1 VTTKTSSATNGVA
14 PLLLLVKVNIL
25 QAWRRLKAV
34 RHQSRLL
41 VSLIFGFIVG
51 YAVLTYLLFQ
61 KAFRFLNAFPG
72 LGGALIER
80 LLYLLFALL
89 FVLLLLSNLVVSYTN
104 LFRNREAH
112 FLLTAPVPV
121 ETVFRWK
128 FIESTLLASW
138 AFLFLVSPLLVAYGV
153 TNKVPWHFYPFV
165 ILLLALFI
173 VLPGAAGAWLAI
185 QVARYFD
192 RRTLQVAGA
201 LCLLAL
207 TAYAVVWWKAVP
219 VTEENLET
227 RVIPVLDQLL
237 VKTRCAQ
244 FAFLPSYWLANGIL
258 FWAEDA
264 LKPAGFFM
272 LVLLSYSAFFGLLVC
287 TRLGRPFYEAAA
299 IVQSR
304 PAPQR
309 FWQWLLGMIL
319 TRRASPSVG
328 PSGLEKIVAL
338 LWWLP
343 ADTRAVVVK
352 DMRTF
357 WRDTTQWGQTVLL
370 FGLIGVYALNLRHFT
385 HQLENPFWVGLVS
398 HLNLAACAL
407 SLATVTT
414 RFVYPQFSL
423 EGRSLWIIGLAP
435 VGLDRVVKIKFW
447 LAGSASL
454 VLTLG
459 LTVLSC
465 YMLKLPVA
473 RIVFFGAV
481 ITVMTF
487 TLTGLA
493 VGTGVLYPNFKENNP
508 SKIVSGFGGTFCLVL
523 SFLYI
528 FGAILLMAF
537 SSPELL
543 PRLAST
549 RTILLNMT
557 GFVLLS
563 VALGWLPFKLGLH
576 ALRKFEL

>member
-1 VTTKTSSATNGVA
+1 MTTRTSNAVGNVA
-14 PLLLLVKVNIL
+14 PFLLLVKVNTL

-41 VSLIFGFIVG
+41 VSLIFGFIAG
-51 YAVLTYLLFQ
+51 YALLTYLLFQ

-89 FVLLLLSNLVVSYTN
+89 FVLLLVSNVVVSYTN
-104 LFRNREAH
+104 LFRNREAAY
-112 FLLTAPVPV
+112 LLTMPVPTQ
-121 ETVFRWK
+121 TVFRWK

-153 TNKVPWHFYPFV
+153 TNDVPWHFYPFV
-165 ILLLALFI
+165 ILLLMLFI

-185 QVARYFD
+185 QIARYFD
-192 RRTLQVAGA
+192 RKTLQVAAA
-201 LCLLAL
+201 LCVLAL
-207 TAYAVVWWKAVP
+207 VTYAVVWWKTVP
-219 VTEENLET
+219 VTEESLET

-237 VKTRCAQ
+237 VKTRFAQ

-258 FWAEDA
+258 FWAEGA

-272 LVLLSYSAFFGLLVC
+272 LVLFSYAAFFGVLVC
-287 TRLGRPFYEAAA
+287 TRLGRSFYEAAA

-309 FWQWLLGMIL
+309 FWQWLLGRVW
-319 TRRASPSVG
+319 TRQAPTQLG
-328 PSGLEKIVAL
+328 PTGLEKLVAFIR
-338 LWWLP
+338 WLP
-343 ADTRAVVVK
+343 ADTRAIVVK
-352 DMRTF
+352 DIRTF

-370 FGLIGVYALNLRHFT
+370 FGLLGVYILNLRHFT
-385 HQLENPFWVGLVS
+385 QQLENPFWVGLVS
-398 HLNLAACAL
+398 HLNLTACAL

-435 VGLDRVVKIKFW
+435 VGLEKVVKTKFW
-447 LAGSASL
+447 LASCASL
-454 VLTLG
+454 MLTLG

-465 YMLKLPVA
+465 YMLKLPIE
-473 RIVFFGAV
+473 RIAFFGAV
-481 ITVMTF
+481 VTVMTF
-487 TLTGLA
+487 TLTGIA

-528 FGAILLMAF
+528 LGSVLLLAF
-537 SSPELL
+537 SSPELM
-543 PRLAST
+543 PRFAST

-557 GFVLLS
+557 AFVVLS
-563 VALGWLPFKLGLH
+563 IILGWLPFRLGLR